1 MDVIQSSG
9 RTLLGSGMGCP
20 CTLRLGSHPPTI
32 PSFAWSGSSMVN
44 LCPTRQG
51 SKLSQTLV
59 LSCLTLRRLTPG
71 TAGNTSALPST
82 SETDPLSSL
91 MHLYQGLEA
100 TQRGQFYIARARA
113 ACSPNL
119 FTRKLSQ
126 NLPHSSL
133 VLGINVARDVD
144 KKQQRVHI
152 SSLESILDKCHII
165 NNYVF
170 VVVD

>member
-9 RTLLGSGMGCP
+9 RTLLGSGMECLY
-20 CTLRLGSHPPTI
+20 TLRVGSHPSTI

-59 LSCLTLRRLTPG
+59 LSCLTLLGLTPG

-91 MHLYQGLEA
+91 MYLYQGLEA

-113 ACSPNL
+113 GCSPNL
-119 FTRKLSQ
+119 FTPKLSQ

-144 KKQQRVHI
+144 KNNKQCI
-152 SSLESILDKCHII
+152 SFLWSQYLTNAISLITMFLLL
-165 NNYVF
+165 
-170 VVVD
+170 

>member
-9 RTLLGSGMGCP
+9 RTLLDSGMECL
-20 CTLRLGSHPPTI
+20 CTLRVGSHLSTI

-59 LSCLTLRRLTPG
+59 LSCLTLLRLTPG

-100 TQRGQFYIARARA
+100 TQRGQFYIARALVG
-113 ACSPNL
+113 CFPNL

-133 VLGINVARDVD
+133 VLGMTIAHDVD
-144 KKQQRVHI
+144 KKQQTVHI
-152 SSLESILDKCHII
+152 ISLESILDKCHII

>member
-1 MDVIQSSG
+1 MEC
-9 RTLLGSGMGCP
+9 LY
-20 CTLRLGSHPPTI
+20 TLRAGSHQVMT
-32 PSFAWSGSSMVN
+32 PSSEWSGSSTVN

-59 LSCLTLRRLTPG
+59 LSCWTLPGLTLV
-71 TAGNTSALPST
+71 TAGNTSALLST

-113 ACSPNL
+113 GCSHNL

-133 VLGINVARDVD
+133 VLGINVARNVD
-144 KKQQRVHI
+144 KKT
-152 SSLESILDKCHII
+152 SSSAYHFSGV
-165 NNYVF
+165 NT
-170 VVVD
+170 